1 MLWDPDDQVIN
12 EALAFAVAAIA
23 FSGHEEDRLPQ
34 REAAMADLLKRRIGA
49 DFCRL
54 TIAAATSQLTD
65 EPMPSFEV
73 METLGRNRR
82 RAEPTS
88 Q

>member
-1 MLWDPDDQVIN
+1 MLWDPDDQAIN

-23 FSGHEEDRLPQ
+23 MAGSGEDRLPQ
-34 REAAMADLLKRRIGA
+34 RKAAMADLLQRRIGA

-54 TIAAATSQLTD
+54 TIAAATSQLID

-73 METLGRNRR
+73 MEILGRSRYG
-82 RAEPTS
+82 AAPTS